1 MAALNA
7 LRAEVQL
14 VSQNNSTVMQALHY
28 LTTPAPVPSPP
39 TPPPPPAVHT
49 ASSVQGL
56 IKLSEVKEFDGKG
69 DVNSFLFQVEDIFSL
84 YHSLSDEQKIVS
96 TSVRLEGLAKAW
108 YRSVRGDP
116 SLFLSWSTFTAGL
129 RAAFRTKSEVAKAR
143 DQLHDASQKANQT
156 ALSFATQLRH
166 LFLQIPNITEDEQLD
181 RFRRGLHPT
190 LRAMVDI
197 HAPETFAN
205 AVNIAVAH
213 DSAYRDAG
221 MSTAVPMQLG
231 TMKQSRTPWHRNS
244 QPATPSTRPAAYT
257 AAPAKP
263 KPEWRP
269 LTAEEKEQYTANNK
283 CTFCRKE
290 GHILRDCTHPKKN
303 RYRDGLSS
311 AADQAD
317 ADLLI
322 FAGSYK
328 GHPTRILIDG
338 GATAS
343 FIDTDFCTRHAVDT
357 ATKHDPDWIRLADG
371 HQQEST
377 ALIPDARIRMSTYKG
392 KQTLHCTKLHGFD
405 IILGKPWLA
414 ELNPHIDW
422 KRNIMTFK
430 HGGKRHTLRAPPPPR
445 DPDRDRYTIS
455 TSGLY
460 AAVRTKQPMFLVNI
474 TPADTAP
481 AEKHPHQVMDCTT
494 ILQDYASVFPDD
506 LPAGL
511 PPQRAVDHHIDL
523 EPSHRPPVRA
533 TYNMSTCELA
543 ELKKQITEM
552 QEKGFIR
559 PSTSPYGAGVL
570 FVRKKDGSFRMCV
583 DYRPLNRITVKNK
596 YPLPRVD
603 NLLDRLHGAT
613 VFSKIDLRQGYHQ
626 IRIAPEDIPKTAFR
640 TRYGHF
646 EFTVLPFGLCN
657 APATFQRLMNDIF
670 RKELDDCVIVYL
682 DDILIFSRNQQE
694 HAQHLR
700 RVLDLLQEHKLYAK
714 LSKCEFGLDKT
725 EFLGHIISS
734 AGIACDP
741 AKVAAVETWPVPTTV
756 HDVRSFLGLA
766 NFYRRFIKNFSDIAA
781 PLTALT
787 QADGHDKQ
795 GKVTW
800 TSTQQSAFDALKHAL
815 TTAPVLIAP
824 DPTQPYTL
832 RCDASGIGI
841 GAVLTQGTGPAERV
855 VAYHSR
861 KLLPAERNYPTHEQE
876 LLSLVEALKVWR
888 HYLLGVNFTLL
899 TDNWANKH
907 LQTQPRLDSKR
918 QARWMEVLQQ
928 YNCQI
933 DHIPGKHNVVA
944 DALSRRPDYHVY
956 AHIMQLHTL
965 KSGTAQGAEHSHVS
979 VTQQILSTVGTTA
992 AADAQYQHHFAAVLA
1007 GKARQFEIEGSLLYH
1022 TGRGLRRLY
1031 IPAGPLR
1038 TDLLREAHDI
1048 PISGHLGRD
1057 KTYHR
1062 LSRHFFW
1069 PRMSASVHDYVR
1081 TCNSCQ
1087 RSKTNTSK
1095 PIGLLQPLPIP
1106 QHRWEQVSMDLIT
1119 QLPVSSAGNDAI
1131 VVFVDKLTK
1140 MIHAVPTTTSIT
1152 APALARLFFDN
1163 VFRLHGLPKV
1173 IVSDRD
1179 PRFTSAFWQELFRL
1193 TGTHLNMST
1202 ANHPQTDGQTERANR
1217 TLEDMLR
1224 NFVSPHHDDWDE
1236 HLTAAEFAYNASVQ
1250 ASTGFSPFR
1259 LNYGQEPHTPLSLAA
1274 PTAGTASADSETA
1287 PAFLERMARDITAA
1301 KQHLLKAQ
1309 ERQAKHA
1316 NAKRTEHTF
1325 HVGDQVYLADSFFAH
1340 TSPSN
1345 ARAEHATHKFTPRQ
1359 HGPFKVLEVVTP
1371 VALKLQF
1378 PEVWKN
1384 IHPVVHVS
1392 HVKLHNDGSA
1402 LFPTRN
1408 PAPPP
1413 DPDIIDGEAHYEV
1426 QEIRNHRFLRGA
1438 LQLQVKW
1445 KGHPDHENSWLPYTQ
1460 LQEDLSKGF
1469 LNKIVK
1475 AYERRTKQPRAWMKF
1490 KTSNCSLPAA
1500 IASDLPWT
1508 SIVHRVASL
1517 KMVHKRSGDWTVDD
1531 ILNSEDPD
1539 DPAATA
1545 EPAPRAEKPAPR
1557 AERRFTPIP
1566 IPHFAEAPPQATA
1579 RPPPRKERDFIPPR
1593 QERGTSSTAAQPPA
1607 PPQPRHHPKRQ
1618 FEQDCPRCK
1627 HYKQTADQLH
1637 AVNRAL
1643 EKEKDNLYALLKQ
1656 HTTPQNPA
1664 VHTASSVQGLIKLSE
1679 VKEFDGKGDVNS
1691 FLFQVED
1698 IFSLYHSLSDEQ
1710 KIVSTSVRLEG
1721 LAKAWYRS
1729 VRGDPSL
1736 FLSWST
1742 FTAGLRAAFRTKSEV
1757 AKARDQLH
1765 DASQKANQT
1774 ALSFATQL
1782 RHLFLQIP
1790 NITEDEQL
1798 DRFRRGL
1805 HPTLR
1810 AMVDIHAPETFA
1822 NAVNIAV
1829 AHDSAYRD
1837 AGMSTAVPM
1846 QLGTMKQS
1854 RTPWHRNSQPATPS
1868 TRPAAY
1874 TAAPAKPK
1882 PEWRPLT
1889 AEEKEQYTANNKC
1902 TFCRKEGHILRD
1914 CTHPKKNRYRDGLSS
1929 AADQADADLLIF
1941 AGSYKGHPT
1950 RILIDGGATASFID
1964 TDFCTRHA
1972 VDTATKH
1979 DPDWIRLADGHQ
1991 QESTALIPDA
2001 RIRMSTYKGKQTLHC
2016 TKLHGFDI
2024 ILGKPWLAELNPH
2037 IDWKRNI
2044 MTFKHGG
2051 KRHTLRA
2058 PPPPRD
2064 PDRDRYTI
2072 STSGLY
2078 AAVRTK
2084 QPMFLV
2090 NITPADTAPAEKH
2103 PHQVMDCTTILQD
2116 YASVFPDDLPA
2127 GLPPQRAVDHHID
2140 LEPSHRPPVRATYNM
2155 STCEL
2160 AELKK
2165 QITEMQE
2172 KGFIRP
2178 STSPYGA
2185 GVLFVRKKDG
2195 SFRMCVDYRPLN
2207 RITVKNK
2214 YPLPRVDNLLD
2225 RLHGATVFSKIDLR
2239 QGYHQIRIAPE
2250 DIPKT
2255 AFRTRY
2261 GHFEFTVLPFGLCN
2275 APATFQRLMNDIFRK
2290 ELDDCVIVYLDDI
2303 LIFSRNQ
2310 QEHAQHL
2317 RRVLDLLQE
2326 HKLYAKLSK
2335 CEFGLDK
2342 TEFLGHIIS
2351 SAGIACDPAKV
2362 AAVETWPVP
2371 TTVHDVRSFLGL
2383 ANFYRRFIKNFSDI
2397 AAPLTALTQAD
2408 GHDKQGKVTWTST
2421 QQSAFDALKHALTT
2435 APVLIAPDPTQPYT
2449 LRCDASGIGI
2459 GAVLTQGTGPA
2470 ERVVAYHSRKLLPA
2484 ERNYPTHEQEL
2495 LSLVEAL
2502 KVWRHY
2508 LLGVNFTLLT
2518 DNWANKHLQTQPR
2531 LDSKRQA
2538 RWMEVLQQYNCQIDH
2553 IPGKHNVVA
2562 DALSRRPDYHVYAHI
2577 MQLHTLKSGT
2587 AQGAEHSHV
2596 SVTQQILSTVGT
2608 TAAAD
2613 AQYQHHFAAVLAGKA
2628 RQFEIEGSLLY
2639 HTGRGLRRLYI
2650 PAGPLR
2656 TDLLREAHDIPISGH
2671 LGRDKTY
2678 HRLSRHFFWPRMSAS
2693 VHDYVRTCNSC
2704 QRSKTNT
2711 SKPIG
2716 LLQPLPIP
2724 QHRWEQVSMDLITQ
2738 LPVSS
2743 AGNDAIVVFVDKL
2756 TKMIHAVPTTTSI
2769 TAPALARLFFDNV
2782 FRLHGLPKVIVSD
2795 RDPRFTSAFW
2805 QELFRLTGTHLNMST
2820 ANHPQTDGQTERA
2833 NRTLEDMLRNFVS
2846 PHHDDWDEHLTAAE
2860 FAYNASVQASTGF
2873 SPFRLNYGQEP
2884 HTPLSLAAP
2893 TAGTAS
2899 ADSETA
2905 PAFLE
2910 RMARDITAAK
2920 QHLLKAQE
2928 RQAKHANA
2936 KRTEHTFHVGDQ
2948 VYLADSF
2955 FAHTSPS
2962 NARAEHATHKFTPR
2976 QHGPFKVLEVVTPVA
2991 LKLQFP
2997 EVWKNIHPVV
3007 HVSHVKLHNDGS
3019 ALFPTRNPAPP
3030 PDPDIIDGEAHYEVQ
3045 EIRNHRFLR
3054 GALQLQV
3061 KWKGHP
3067 DHENSWLPYT
3077 QLQEDLSKGFL
3088 NKIVKAYERRT
3099 KQPRAWMKFK
3109 S

>member
-1 MAALNA
+1 MLFDSGAATSFINCAAVEMYSLSSYRLQQPRKFQVANGQPVMCTHACTVQLQVQSLNCKVDLLVMLEMFSAFDVLMGSDWLQSNGALLDYLTRTVTLQMSANKTVLKSLGPADPAQGPGNPAQGPADPVCQDPAQGPTTMVGGIWMKAIMENFKKASNMACNLAAFLSPSQLSTSLLYNTPSTNAICKGVVSPWEVCRLRHAPPMRIIKCVCVCCHVAFLEALNA
-7 LRAEVQL
+7 AHHPLALYPPQQIRTDSFSRAFFDYLRAINRLLSMPSLLQQRSDLQAQLFRGAFSDCPICALVPGVPQDGYEHCVAGDACNKPSSYAGVAKATCDLEQHTDTYLDRTGLEGAVQQL
-14 VSQNNSTVMQALHY
+14 HDSGQLSLSGAFAAARATTEATGAGADAAVVSARLAGVDTLYCNMRTAEQFVYYLLAWHAACDMLHLYIDLFKVESQAHHSVHELGLQRDRMGQSDKDTRAASNAIKAKLRTARQLLKEAALYQALGSGEDAAAVSMCLADEALASSYTAFATSHSILAPRSGEKSKRKVVHKRSGDWTVDDILNSEDPDDPAATAEPAPRAEKPAPRAERRFTPIPIPHFAEAPPQATARPPPRKERDFIPPRQERGTSSTAAQPPAPPQPRHHPKRQFEQDCPRCKHY
-28 LTTPAPVPSPP
+28 KQTADQLHAVNRALEKEKDNLYALLKQHTTPQN
-39 TPPPPPAVHT
+39 PAVHT

-96 TSVRLEGLAKAW
+96 TSVRLDGLAKAW

-231 TMKQSRTPWHRNS
+231 TMKQSRTPWHRNL
-244 QPATPSTRPAAYT
+244 QHAAPSTRPAAYN

-290 GHILRDCTHPKKN
+290 GHILRDCTHPKPETQEAPAVVEPEPRFRITK
-303 RYRDGLSS
+303 LSS

-328 GHPTRILIDG
+328 GHPTRILVDG

-343 FIDTDFCTRHAVDT
+343 FIDIDFCTRHAVDT
-357 ATKHDPDWIRLADG
+357 ASKHDPDWIRLADG

-481 AEKHPHQVMDCTT
+481 AEKHPHQVMDCMT

-570 FVRKKDGSFRMCV
+570 FVRKKDGTFRMCV

-714 LSKCEFGLDKT
+714 LSKCEFALDKT

-815 TTAPVLIAP
+815 TTAPVPIAP

-861 KLLPAERNYPTHEQE
+861 KLLPTERNYPTHEQE

-918 QARWMEVLQQ
+918 KARWMEVLQQ

-965 KSGTAQGAEHSHVS
+965 KSGTAQGTEHSHVS
-979 VTQQILSTVGTTA
+979 VTQQILNTVGTTA
-992 AADAQYQHHFAAVLA
+992 AADAQYQHHYAAVLA

-1274 PTAGTASADSETA
+1274 PTAGTTTADSETA

-1325 HVGDQVYLADSFFAH
+1325 HV
-1340 TSPSN
+1340 
-1345 ARAEHATHKFTPRQ
+1345 
-1359 HGPFKVLEVVTP
+1359 VLEVVTP

-1438 LQLQVKW
+1438 LQLQ
-1445 KGHPDHENSWLPYTQ
+1445 
-1460 LQEDLSKGF
+1460 
-1469 LNKIVK
+1469 
-1475 AYERRTKQPRAWMKF
+1475 
-1490 KTSNCSLPAA
+1490 
-1500 IASDLPWT
+1500 
-1508 SIVHRVASL
+1508 
-1517 KMVHKRSGDWTVDD
+1517 
-1531 ILNSEDPD
+1531 
-1539 DPAATA
+1539 DPANGRQDPANEPGCKPPALPSYKMSQPELLEMKKQVAAFLEQGIIEPSYSPYAAPVLFVKKKSRKRLLEGEEATVQQQQLVGQQPQQ
-1545 EPAPRAEKPAPR
+1545 EPQ
-1557 AERRFTPIP
+1557 
-1566 IPHFAEAPPQATA
+1566 PQLVLEQPL
-1579 RPPPRKERDFIPPR
+1579 PPPPVPL
-1593 QERGTSSTAAQPPA
+1593 
-1607 PPQPRHHPKRQ
+1607 HP
-1618 FEQDCPRCK
+1618 
-1627 HYKQTADQLH
+1627 LH
-1637 AVNRAL
+1637 AVNM
-1643 EKEKDNLYALLKQ
+1643 
-1656 HTTPQNPA
+1656 T
-1664 VHTASSVQGLIKLSE
+1664 
-1679 VKEFDGKGDVNS
+1679 
-1691 FLFQVED
+1691 
-1698 IFSLYHSLSDEQ
+1698 
-1710 KIVSTSVRLEG
+1710 
-1721 LAKAWYRS
+1721 
-1729 VRGDPSL
+1729 
-1736 FLSWST
+1736 
-1742 FTAGLRAAFRTKSEV
+1742 
-1757 AKARDQLH
+1757 
-1765 DASQKANQT
+1765 
-1774 ALSFATQL
+1774 
-1782 RHLFLQIP
+1782 
-1790 NITEDEQL
+1790 EQL
-1798 DRFRRGL
+1798 LAAYAADEAF
-1805 HPTLR
+1805 
-1810 AMVDIHAPETFA
+1810 ASMVDQYDQDQHGLYRTRERNQIVVPNCPE
-1822 NAVNIAV
+1822 
-1829 AHDSAYRD
+1829 
-1837 AGMSTAVPM
+1837 
-1846 QLGTMKQS
+1846 LK
-1854 RTPWHRNSQPATPS
+1854 
-1868 TRPAAY
+1868 
-1874 TAAPAKPK
+1874 
-1882 PEWRPLT
+1882 
-1889 AEEKEQYTANNKC
+1889 
-1902 TFCRKEGHILRD
+1902 
-1914 CTHPKKNRYRDGLSS
+1914 
-1929 AADQADADLLIF
+1929 
-1941 AGSYKGHPT
+1941 T
-1950 RILIDGGATASFID
+1950 RIL
-1964 TDFCTRHA
+1964 
-1972 VDTATKH
+1972 
-1979 DPDWIRLADGHQ
+1979 
-1991 QESTALIPDA
+1991 
-2001 RIRMSTYKGKQTLHC
+2001 
-2016 TKLHGFDI
+2016 
-2024 ILGKPWLAELNPH
+2024 
-2037 IDWKRNI
+2037 
-2044 MTFKHGG
+2044 
-2051 KRHTLRA
+2051 
-2058 PPPPRD
+2058 
-2064 PDRDRYTI
+2064 
-2072 STSGLY
+2072 
-2078 AAVRTK
+2078 
-2084 QPMFLV
+2084 
-2090 NITPADTAPAEKH
+2090 
-2103 PHQVMDCTTILQD
+2103 
-2116 YASVFPDDLPA
+2116 
-2127 GLPPQRAVDHHID
+2127 
-2140 LEPSHRPPVRATYNM
+2140 
-2155 STCEL
+2155 
-2160 AELKK
+2160 
-2165 QITEMQE
+2165 
-2172 KGFIRP
+2172 
-2178 STSPYGA
+2178 
-2185 GVLFVRKKDG
+2185 
-2195 SFRMCVDYRPLN
+2195 
-2207 RITVKNK
+2207 VKM
-2214 YPLPRVDNLLD
+2214 
-2225 RLHGATVFSKIDLR
+2225 H
-2239 QGYHQIRIAPE
+2239 
-2250 DIPKT
+2250 
-2255 AFRTRY
+2255 
-2261 GHFEFTVLPFGLCN
+2261 
-2275 APATFQRLMNDIFRK
+2275 
-2290 ELDDCVIVYLDDI
+2290 
-2303 LIFSRNQ
+2303 
-2310 QEHAQHL
+2310 
-2317 RRVLDLLQE
+2317 
-2326 HKLYAKLSK
+2326 
-2335 CEFGLDK
+2335 
-2342 TEFLGHIIS
+2342 
-2351 SAGIACDPAKV
+2351 
-2362 AAVETWPVP
+2362 
-2371 TTVHDVRSFLGL
+2371 
-2383 ANFYRRFIKNFSDI
+2383 
-2397 AAPLTALTQAD
+2397 
-2408 GHDKQGKVTWTST
+2408 
-2421 QQSAFDALKHALTT
+2421 
-2435 APVLIAPDPTQPYT
+2435 
-2449 LRCDASGIGI
+2449 
-2459 GAVLTQGTGPA
+2459 
-2470 ERVVAYHSRKLLPA
+2470 
-2484 ERNYPTHEQEL
+2484 
-2495 LSLVEAL
+2495 
-2502 KVWRHY
+2502 
-2508 LLGVNFTLLT
+2508 
-2518 DNWANKHLQTQPR
+2518 
-2531 LDSKRQA
+2531 
-2538 RWMEVLQQYNCQIDH
+2538 
-2553 IPGKHNVVA
+2553 
-2562 DALSRRPDYHVYAHI
+2562 
-2577 MQLHTLKSGT
+2577 
-2587 AQGAEHSHV
+2587 
-2596 SVTQQILSTVGT
+2596 
-2608 TAAAD
+2608 D
-2613 AQYQHHFAAVLAGKA
+2613 AQFAGHVGITKTLE
-2628 RQFEIEGSLLY
+2628 R
-2639 HTGRGLRRLYI
+2639 
-2650 PAGPLR
+2650 
-2656 TDLLREAHDIPISGH
+2656 IS
-2671 LGRDKTY
+2671 RM
-2678 HRLSRHFFWPRMSAS
+2678 FWWPRMSTKNL
-2693 VHDYVRTCNSC
+2693 RM
-2704 QRSKTNT
+2704 
-2711 SKPIG
+2711 KPG
-2716 LLQPLPIP
+2716 KAKKLL
-2724 QHRWEQVSMDLITQ
+2724 
-2738 LPVSS
+2738 
-2743 AGNDAIVVFVDKL
+2743 
-2756 TKMIHAVPTTTSI
+2756 
-2769 TAPALARLFFDNV
+2769 
-2782 FRLHGLPKVIVSD
+2782 
-2795 RDPRFTSAFW
+2795 PRF
-2805 QELFRLTGTHLNMST
+2805 
-2820 ANHPQTDGQTERA
+2820 
-2833 NRTLEDMLRNFVS
+2833 
-2846 PHHDDWDEHLTAAE
+2846 
-2860 FAYNASVQASTGF
+2860 
-2873 SPFRLNYGQEP
+2873 
-2884 HTPLSLAAP
+2884 
-2893 TAGTAS
+2893 
-2899 ADSETA
+2899 
-2905 PAFLE
+2905 
-2910 RMARDITAAK
+2910 I
-2920 QHLLKAQE
+2920 
-2928 RQAKHANA
+2928 
-2936 KRTEHTFHVGDQ
+2936 
-2948 VYLADSF
+2948 
-2955 FAHTSPS
+2955 
-2962 NARAEHATHKFTPR
+2962 
-2976 QHGPFKVLEVVTPVA
+2976 GPFKVLEHVGPVA
-2991 LKLQFP
+2991 VRLDLPQAMARM
-2997 EVWKNIHPVV
+2997 HPVF
-3007 HVSHVKLHNDGS
+3007 HVSLLRPYTSEHLH
-3019 ALFPTRNPAPP
+3019 LPP
-3030 PDPDIIDGEAHYEVQ
+3030 PVEWLDEAPLYEV
-3045 EIRNHRFLR
+3045 EKLLAHRGVRADLPQAMARMHPVFHVSLLR
-3054 GALQLQV
+3054 
-3061 KWKGHP
+3061 
-3067 DHENSWLPYT
+3067 PYT
-3077 QLQEDLSKGFL
+3077 SEHLHLPPPVEWLDEAPLYEVEKLLAHRGVRAGKARGYLIKWQGYDDSYNTWEPRNNLVNCLEVLTAYNAVHGLS
-3088 NKIVKAYERRT
+3088 
-3099 KQPRAWMKFK
+3099 
-3109 S
+3109 